1 MLGNFL
7 GDEIFLSPL
16 RCARF
21 FWWAIACGRILTQT
35 IVRRKRLFD
44 FFPWLSVERLI
55 FWQFLLCR
63 NLFWKLPNLP
73 HPEKIMV
80 RP

>member
-55 FWQFLLCR
+55 F
-63 NLFWKLPNLP
+63 
-73 HPEKIMV
+73 
-80 RP
+80 